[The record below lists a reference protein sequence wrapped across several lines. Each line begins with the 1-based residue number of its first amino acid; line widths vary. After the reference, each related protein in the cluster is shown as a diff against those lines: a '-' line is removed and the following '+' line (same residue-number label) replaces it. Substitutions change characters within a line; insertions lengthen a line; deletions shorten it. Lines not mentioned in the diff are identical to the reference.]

1 MRAAARRSDRGTAR
15 LRSSAFSLVV
25 ALAVVAACEPELG
38 KSDVVT
44 EFGTTLK
51 LTADHPVVTRSL
63 DYIASPGAQPVLGID
78 GYIEVVGVGDA
89 PFHPD
94 VWISILNLETGDS
107 VDRSD
112 GIGSAS
118 VQGWGHNAPC
128 DGKPAL
134 DAGEQRDLP
143 VPPCQALWT
152 VIARWLDAEPG
163 VEIPLE
169 LNARMRAYA
178 TELYPENEPF
188 TLDALAITDA
198 GVPLPVDGPAVTR
211 AAVRGS
217 TRFTPS
223 SGRETHRFV
232 LRIPGALLEG
242 AGGDLRLG
250 RIFAGVDLTE
260 RSDLPMSL
268 RTEFSIDDD
277 VVASATAPTAM
288 ERDWL
293 ARCEPGSDCEL
304 PITLTFEPMSSSE
317 VATMPPD
324 GVIAFDWVIE
334 ARFEDFAEGATVPAE
349 LELLEP

>member
-1 MRAAARRSDRGTAR
+1 MHVSSMRSDRETMR
-15 LRSSAFSLVV
+15 LRWSALGLAV
-25 ALAVVAACEPELG
+25 ALAVVAACGPELG
-38 KSDVVT
+38 RSDVET
-44 EFGTTLK
+44 EFGTTLT

-63 DYIASPGAQPVLGID
+63 DYIAEPGAQPVLGID
-78 GYIEVVGVGDA
+78 GYIEVVGVGDT

-94 VWISILNLETGDS
+94 VWVSILNLRTGDS

-118 VQGWGHNAPC
+118 VQGWGHSAPC
-128 DGKPAL
+128 DGKPLL

-143 VPPCQALWT
+143 VPPCQARWT
-152 VIARWLDAEPG
+152 VIARWLEAAPG

-178 TELYPENEPF
+178 TELYPETQPF

-223 SGRETHRFV
+223 SGRETHRFA
-232 LRIPGALLEG
+232 LRVPGALLDR

-260 RSDLPMSL
+260 RSHLPISM
-268 RTEFSIDDD
+268 RTQFSIDDD

-304 PITLTFEPMSSSE
+304 QITLTFEPTSSSE

-334 ARFEDFAEGATVPAE
+334 ARFEDFGEGATVPAE
-349 LELLEP
+349 LELLGR